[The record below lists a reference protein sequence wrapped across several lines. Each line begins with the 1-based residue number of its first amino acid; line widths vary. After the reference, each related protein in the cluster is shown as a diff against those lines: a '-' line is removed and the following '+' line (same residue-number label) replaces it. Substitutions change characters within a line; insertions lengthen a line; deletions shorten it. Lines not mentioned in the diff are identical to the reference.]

1 MKQSYVE
8 RMERGDNP
16 ILIEKVEVLSDDKN
30 RGWFRFWTLETDET
44 WYGSWYSTYEVILDK
59 RLVLDL
65 IFQDYIKT
73 NFSGNGVL
81 ALRLYLEDKSL
92 YEYQYISHIK

>member
-8 RMERGDNP
+8 RMERRDNP

-30 RGWFRFWTLETDET
+30 RGWFRFWTLETDKK
-44 WYGSWYSTYEVILDK
+44 WYGSWYSTYEVILNK

-92 YEYQYISHIK
+92 YEYQYISRIK